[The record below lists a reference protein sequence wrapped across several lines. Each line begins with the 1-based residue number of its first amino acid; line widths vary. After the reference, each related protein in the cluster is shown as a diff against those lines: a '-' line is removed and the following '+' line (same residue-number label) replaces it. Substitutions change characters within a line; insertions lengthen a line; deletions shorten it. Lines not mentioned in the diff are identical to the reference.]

1 MLVVS
6 ARWCHSLL
14 SEPKNQRTRKSNTSS
29 KDEGMGW
36 ERYKY
41 VCGFYIFS
49 LKEKKKNVR
58 NWRGS
63 IFQNLDRHMCAS
75 WRESHLGFLA
85 VWSQKKLSFFYSW
98 FKNKRITEGL
108 SHRITCAKPDFQ
120 SVALDKTL
128 ESGYSWDLWWEE
140 NLHFTD
146 AEVRRIKILSML
158 TSPGFHEQGPTRTQL
173 FLATK
178 LYHIWG

>member
-1 MLVVS
+1 MKAWDGNDTNMFVVS
-6 ARWCHSLL
+6 IYFLL
-14 SEPKNQRTRKSNTSS
+14 
-29 KDEGMGW
+29 
-36 ERYKY
+36 
-41 VCGFYIFS
+41 
-49 LKEKKKNVR
+49 KKKKR
-58 NWRGS
+58 TSGIEEDPFFR
-63 IFQNLDRHMCAS
+63 ILTDTCALLGENPTWDS
-75 WRESHLGFLA
+75 WLSGH
-85 VWSQKKLSFFYSW
+85 KKSCLFFYSW

-108 SHRITCAKPDFQ
+108 SHRITCAKPNFQ
-120 SVALDKTL
+120 SLALDKTL